1 MGFFSFSLSSFLS
14 FFLSLGCIWY
24 LFFGFELEVLFS
36 VTNLLYWNLEHK
48 INIFEKDDVQGEK
61 NQKEKALRYATVF
74 TGESVKITHFLKKT
88 IWGLILS

>member
-1 MGFFSFSLSSFLS
+1 MGFFPFSLSSFLS

-36 VTNLLYWNLEHK
+36 VTNLLYWNLEY
-48 INIFEKDDVQGEK
+48 NILKKDDVQGEK
-61 NQKEKALRYATVF
+61 NQKEKALRYVTVF